1 MVVVIVDLSKER
13 VYKCLLHDVTEI
25 PAAFNAH
32 GSGFNRV
39 TLLLFLL
46 LQTPQSIVLFTLSWK
61 LQSEKQHVQNINH
74 QKESTW
80 IVRFPSLYFIHSP
93 SSQFNQYNNSAS
105 CFDTPKPGQYSRY
118 HALIIQTNERDFMDC
133 KCSALGHKE
142 GYLLIDDYYYQIVFK
157 VLIIIHTLMREGA
170 DDCAVNYVY
179 QHLEILE
186 TNKLRDKS
194 SSEYST

>member
-13 VYKCLLHDVTEI
+13 VYRCLLHDVTEI

-46 LQTPQSIVLFTLSWK
+46 LQNPQSIVLFTLSWK

-80 IVRFPSLYFIHSP
+80 IVRFLHCTLWFIRLPSLTNITIALVALTHQSP
-93 SSQFNQYNNSAS
+93 ANIQDIMHLLSKRMKETSWIVSVAHWVIRK
-105 CFDTPKPGQYSRY
+105 DT
-118 HALIIQTNERDFMDC
+118 C
-133 KCSALGHKE
+133 
-142 GYLLIDDYYYQIVFK
+142 
-157 VLIIIHTLMREGA
+157 
-170 DDCAVNYVY
+170 
-179 QHLEILE
+179 
-186 TNKLRDKS
+186 
-194 SSEYST
+194 

>member
-13 VYKCLLHDVTEI
+13 VYRCLLHDVTEI

-93 SSQFNQYNNSAS
+93 SSQFNQYITIALVALTHQSPANIQDIMHLLSKRMKETSWIVSVAHWVIRK
-105 CFDTPKPGQYSRY
+105 DT
-118 HALIIQTNERDFMDC
+118 C
-133 KCSALGHKE
+133 
-142 GYLLIDDYYYQIVFK
+142 
-157 VLIIIHTLMREGA
+157 
-170 DDCAVNYVY
+170 
-179 QHLEILE
+179 
-186 TNKLRDKS
+186 
-194 SSEYST
+194 